1 MLSNTN
7 ADDNT
12 LTYVLDGVM
21 NIRTINNFWHQIL
34 EKLVSH
40 DKVNLYIEDSNNQS
54 FTLNAILIVTLF
66 PIEYAD
72 KFHKIAFVTDGQKSK
87 ALDQLERMLSR
98 VSIRNF
104 PLEKRKKALTWVR
117 EVN

>member
-1 MLSNTN
+1 MLSNPN
-7 ADDNT
+7 LSDNT

-40 DKVNLYIEDSNNQS
+40 DKVNLYIEDSNTDS

-66 PIEYAD
+66 PVEYED
-72 KFHKIAFVTDGQKSK
+72 KFHKIAFVTNGKK
-87 ALDQLERMLSR
+87 NRALDQLERMLSK
-98 VSIRNF
+98 VIIKNF
-104 PLEKRKKALTWVR
+104 PVEKRKRALTWVR